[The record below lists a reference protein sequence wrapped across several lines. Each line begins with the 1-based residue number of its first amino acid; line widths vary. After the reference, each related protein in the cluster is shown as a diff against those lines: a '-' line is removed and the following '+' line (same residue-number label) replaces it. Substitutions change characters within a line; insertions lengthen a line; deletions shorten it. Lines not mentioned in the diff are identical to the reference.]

1 MKDTSLQ
8 QQILELQAQLALL
21 QETSTNII
29 NAQKTEIEALKI
41 ENKLLRGKLDAF
53 IRRYFGKKSEV
64 LSTAQLELLLA
75 GLESAPAASAPESSP
90 APADSSAPKG
100 KRNGTTQVRTPDN
113 LEVVQKV
120 IQPDVVESQPDQ
132 WKQIAQEVTRQLDYQ
147 PGKFFWLETIRPK
160 YVKKDQKELAPVL
173 APAPERASGMAAP
186 GLLAYLLVSKFSDH
200 LPFYRQQSIFQERH
214 GVYIA
219 RQQMV
224 LWMKQGVTLLEG
236 IVTCIKEDL
245 RKSSYAQVD
254 ETPVKYLDPGMG
266 KCSQGYLWTA
276 HVPKVCVVFEW
287 HASRAATC
295 LNSLL
300 GEGFRGKIQCDGY
313 SAYPAFAKDKPE
325 IELYACWAHGRR
337 GIFQAQ
343 KEAPRL
349 AGWILKQ
356 IDWLYQ
362 WEAQLREGRAGPE
375 ARAAMRASHHRMVV
389 KRLHR
394 VLGKTKSRFLPKSG
408 MGEAM
413 GYILNQWDGLARI
426 METGVVELDQ
436 NLVENKIRPTAVGKR
451 NWLFFGAE
459 QAGERNAVVYTLI
472 ANCRMH
478 GIEPLAYLKDVLTR
492 LPSTT
497 NQQVAELTPRQWKQS
512 RRKAAD
518 QAA

>member
-1 MKDTSLQ
+1 MNDTSLH

-21 QETSTNII
+21 QESS
-29 NAQKTEIEALKI
+29 AQTISS
-41 ENKLLRGKLDAF
+41 LRAELAASRDESKFLRRKLDAF
-53 IRRYFGKKSEV
+53 IRRFFGKKSEV
-64 LSTAQLELLLA
+64 LSTAQLELLLS
-75 GLESAPAASAPESSP
+75 GLEPAQAVTQPEAAATTTRSGSKP
-90 APADSSAPKG
+90 
-100 KRNGTTQVRTPDN
+100 KRNGSTKVRTPDN
-113 LEVVQKV
+113 LEVVKV
-120 IQPDVVESQPDQ
+120 VIEPKDVQAQPEQ
-132 WKQIAQEVTRQLDYQ
+132 WKQITQEVTRQLDYQ

-160 YVKKDQKELAPVL
+160 YVKVEEREKAPVV
-173 APAPERASGMAAP
+173 APAPLKACGMAAP

-236 IVTCIKEDL
+236 IVKCIKDEL
-245 RKSSYAQVD
+245 RKSSYVQVD

-266 KCSQGYLWTA
+266 KCSQGYLWTG

-295 LNSLL
+295 LDSLL
-300 GEGFRGKIQCDGY
+300 GADFKGKLQCDGY
-313 SAYPAFAKDKPE
+313 GAYPAFAKDKPDVE
-325 IELYACWAHGRR
+325 SYNCWAHARR
-337 GIFQAQ
+337 GVFQAQ

-389 KRLHR
+389 ERLHR
-394 VLGKTKSRFLPKSG
+394 ALVKLRPRFLPTSG
-408 MGEAM
+408 MGEAIRYM
-413 GYILNQWDGLARI
+413 INQWAGLARI

-436 NLVENKIRPTAVGKR
+436 NLVENKIRPTAIGRK
-451 NWLFFGAE
+451 NYLFFGAE
-459 QAGERNAVVYTLI
+459 EAGERNAVIYTLI
-472 ANCRMH
+472 ANCRMY
-478 GIEPLAYLKDVLTR
+478 GIEPLEYLKDVLTR
-492 LPSTT
+492 LPSMT
-497 NQQVAELTPRQWKQS
+497 NHQVEELTPRRWKES
-512 RRKAAD
+512 RCKAAA